1 MYIMTNKSGTLY
13 IGVTNDI
20 ERRGHEHKNGA
31 NEGFTK
37 RYKMDRLLY
46 YEDYP
51 DPALAIEREKQ
62 LKGWLRKKKVELIRE
77 ANPRWED
84 LAADWFDEGPDSSLR
99 SE

>member
-1 MYIMTNKSGTLY
+1 MMTNKSGTLY

-20 ERRGHEHKNGA
+20 ERRVWEHRTA
-31 NEGFTK
+31 TLDGFTR
-37 RYKMDRLLY
+37 RYKMDRLVY

-51 DPALAIEREKQ
+51 DPSSAIEREKQ
-62 LKGWLRKKKVELIRE
+62 LKGWLRRKKIELIRE

-84 LAADWFDEGPDSSLR
+84 LADGWFDEGLDSSLR

>member
-1 MYIMTNKSGTLY
+1 MTNKSGTLY

-20 ERRGHEHKNGA
+20 ERRVHEHKNGA

-51 DPALAIEREKQ
+51 DPTSAIEREKQ
-62 LKGWLRKKKVELIRE
+62 PKGWLRRRKIQLIQE
-77 ANPRWED
+77 SNPHWQD
-84 LAADWFDEGPDSSLR
+84 LAAAWYAEAPDPSLR
-99 SE
+99 SG